1 MLFELVNVAHGLS
14 NYYTLLLDEKEQAA
28 RQNREFAEVEKKQFR
43 SMALEYAAQI
53 WEADSV
59 RQEYRI
65 TEVANLVLEYLVER
79 RGVYHLTQKGRVDVT
94 LSEVKSWIKPIAPT
108 YAQRPGRSRAGS

>member
-1 MLFELVNVAHGLS
+1 LLFELVNVAHGLS

-28 RQNREFAEVEKKQFR
+28 RQNREFAEVDKKLFS

-65 TEVANLVLEYLVER
+65 TEVAKLVLEYLVER
-79 RGVYHLTQKGRVDVT
+79 RGVYYLTQKGRVDLT
-94 LSEVKSWIKPIAPT
+94 LSEVKRWIMPIAPA
-108 YAQRPGRSRAGS
+108 YARLPGRSKAGS